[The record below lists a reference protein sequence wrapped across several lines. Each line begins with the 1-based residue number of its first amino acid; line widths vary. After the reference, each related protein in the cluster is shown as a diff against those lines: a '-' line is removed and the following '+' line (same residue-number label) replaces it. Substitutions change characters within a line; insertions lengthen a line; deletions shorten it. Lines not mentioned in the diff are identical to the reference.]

1 MKIIRIGIPTIIS
14 IILVLMTVMKLYTG
28 FLLILFWIVGFIISI
43 CTTTYIEIKLR
54 MKEANLKLLK
64 KDKGEK

>member
-1 MKIIRIGIPTIIS
+1 MKILRIGIPTIIS
-14 IILVLMTVMKLYTG
+14 VILVLMTVMKLYTG

-43 CTTTYIEIKLR
+43 CATTYIEIKLR
-54 MKEANLKLLK
+54 MKEANLKLSK